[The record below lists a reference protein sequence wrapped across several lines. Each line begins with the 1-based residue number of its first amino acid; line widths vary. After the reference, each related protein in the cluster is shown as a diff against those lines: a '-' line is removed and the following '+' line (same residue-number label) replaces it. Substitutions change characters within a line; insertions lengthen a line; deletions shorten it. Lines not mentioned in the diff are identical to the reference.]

1 MLSLQRHDTSLGK
14 LVLFH
19 EKHGRERR
27 VTAFAFPF
35 KFRCDADKL
44 NEIAKGLR
52 DSIFRSPEAG
62 DQQQLVGETKY
73 TIVVCPELKPSE
85 LSQQFTGYEM
95 TLTPRGSESDEDS
108 GFLFLCEVK
117 LASFSVQPY
126 EGGMCDVS
134 FTATCR
140 VELEDEAVP
149 ALRYS
154 EVGDVIL
161 TLVPPTV
168 QPQADPD
175 RDED

>member
-1 MLSLQRHDTSLGK
+1 MLSLQRHEASLGK
-14 LVLFH
+14 IVNNH
-19 EKHGRERR
+19 EKHGKVKR

-35 KFRCDADKL
+35 KIRCGADKL
-44 NEIAKGLR
+44 NEIARGLR

-62 DQQQLVGETKY
+62 DQQQLVGETQY

-95 TLTPRGSESDEDS
+95 VITPRGSDSDEDRES
-108 GFLFLCEVK
+108 LFLVDVK

-140 VELEDEAVP
+140 VGLDEDAVP
-149 ALRYS
+149 ALRFS

-168 QPQADPD
+168 QQADPD
-175 RDED
+175 DNE

>member
-1 MLSLQRHDTSLGK
+1 MLSLQRHEAFLGK
-14 LVLFH
+14 IVNNH
-19 EKHGRERR
+19 EKHGKVKR

-35 KFRCDADKL
+35 KIRCTADKL
-44 NEIAKGLR
+44 NEIARGLR

-62 DQQQLVGETKY
+62 DQQQLVGDTQY

-95 TLTPRGSESDEDS
+95 LITPRGSESDSDPEA
-108 GFLFLCEVK
+108 LFLIDVK

-140 VELEDEAVP
+140 VDLDDEAVP
-149 ALRYS
+149 ALRFS

-161 TLVPPTV
+161 TLVPPSV
-168 QPQADPD
+168 QQTDPD
-175 RDED
+175 DADE

>member
-1 MLSLQRHDTSLGK
+1 MLSLQRHEAFLGK
-14 LVLFH
+14 VVNNH
-19 EKHGRERR
+19 EKHGKVKR

-35 KFRCDADKL
+35 KIRCTADKL
-44 NEIAKGLR
+44 NEIARGLR

-62 DQQQLVGETKY
+62 DQQQLVGETQY

-95 TLTPRGSESDEDS
+95 FISPRGSGSDEDADT
-108 GFLFLCEVK
+108 LFLCDVK

-140 VELEDEAVP
+140 VDLALDAVP
-149 ALRYS
+149 ALRFS

-168 QPQADPD
+168 QPQEDPF
-175 RDED
+175 ENE

>member
-1 MLSLQRHDTSLGK
+1 MLSLQRHDTALGK
-14 LVLFH
+14 LTLIH
-19 EKHGRERR
+19 EKHGREKR

-35 KFRCDADKL
+35 KIRCTADKL
-44 NEIAKGLR
+44 NEIARGLR

-62 DQQQLVGETKY
+62 DQQQLVGDTQY

-95 TLTPRGSESDEDS
+95 FISPRGSESDEDADT
-108 GFLFLCEVK
+108 LFLVDVK

-140 VELEDEAVP
+140 VDLDDEAVP
-149 ALRYS
+149 ALRFS

-168 QPQADPD
+168 QQTDPD
-175 RDED
+175 EDAE

>member
-1 MLSLQRHDTSLGK
+1 MLRLDRHETSLGK
-14 LVLFH
+14 LVLIH
-19 EKHGRERR
+19 EKHGREKR

-44 NEIAKGLR
+44 NEIARGLR
-52 DSIFRSPEAG
+52 DSIFRSPEVG
-62 DQQQLVGETKY
+62 DQQQLVGETRY
-73 TIVVCPELKPSE
+73 TVVVCPDLKPSE

-95 TLTPRGSESDEDS
+95 IITPRGSESDDDPHS
-108 GFLFLCEVK
+108 LFLVDVK

-175 RDED
+175 ADED

>member
-1 MLSLQRHDTSLGK
+1 MLSLQRHEAFLGK
-14 LVLFH
+14 VVNNH
-19 EKHGRERR
+19 EKHGKVKR

-35 KFRCDADKL
+35 KIRCTADKL
-44 NEIAKGLR
+44 NEIARGLR

-62 DQQQLVGETKY
+62 DQQQLVGETQY

-95 TLTPRGSESDEDS
+95 FISPRGSESDEDADT
-108 GFLFLCEVK
+108 LFLVDVK

-140 VELEDEAVP
+140 VDLALDAVP
-149 ALRYS
+149 ALRFS

-161 TLVPPTV
+161 TLTPPTV
-168 QPQADPD
+168 QQQTDPD
-175 RDED
+175 DNE